1 LFSGNKKFEIMK
13 KDLKNILV
21 PIDFH
26 KPSIEALKY
35 AYNLSKKIKSD
46 IVVVNIIETPGL
58 LSDFFSKGDQLV
70 QITNNAK
77 DKLTEIISSL
87 KVNDGTVN
95 ISSKVERGKPYKKI
109 LEIANE
115 INARMIILGE
125 NHQSESI
132 EQDLGTTV
140 YHVVLNSPIPVLTF
154 KGNINTMN
162 DKIVVPLDLTK
173 QMRRQLYS
181 AIAYGINY
189 GAQIYLVSSLIGGIK
204 MRDSRIFKK
213 LKLAKKTL
221 EENGIATTSKL
232 FPRDDEPAFRK
243 VLRYAEDINAGL
255 ILVMTHKEGYT
266 NDNYIGA
273 FAHHIINKSKVP
285 VLSLTSAATEVDFT
299 NFFKGIIDPVGMLLN
314 K

>member
-1 LFSGNKKFEIMK
+1 MK

-21 PIDFH
+21 PIDF
-26 KPSIEALKY
+26 KEPSLDALQY
-35 AYNLSKKIKSD
+35 AYNLAKKNKSD
-46 IVVVNIIETPGL
+46 IVVVNIIDTPGL
-58 LSDFFSKGDQLV
+58 LADFFAKGDQLV
-70 QITNNAK
+70 HIANNAK

-95 ISSKVERGKPYKKI
+95 ISTKVERGKPYEKI

-125 NHQSESI
+125 NHQGEGV
-132 EQDLGTTV
+132 EQNLGSTV
-140 YHVVLNSPIPVLTF
+140 YHLTLKSPVPVLTL
-154 KGNINTMN
+154 KGNMEKMN

-173 QMRRQLYS
+173 QMRRQLFS
-181 AIAYGINY
+181 AMVYGINY
-189 GAQIYLVSSLIGGIK
+189 GAHIHLVSSLIGGIK

-213 LKLAKKTL
+213 LKLAKNTL
-221 EENGIATTSKL
+221 EENGINVTSKL

-243 VLRYAEDINAGL
+243 VLRYAEDSDAGL
-255 ILVMTHKEGYT
+255 ILVLTHKEGYT
-266 NDNYIGA
+266 YDNYIGA

-299 NFFKGIIDPVGMLLN
+299 NFIKGIIDPAGMLL
-314 K
+314 KK